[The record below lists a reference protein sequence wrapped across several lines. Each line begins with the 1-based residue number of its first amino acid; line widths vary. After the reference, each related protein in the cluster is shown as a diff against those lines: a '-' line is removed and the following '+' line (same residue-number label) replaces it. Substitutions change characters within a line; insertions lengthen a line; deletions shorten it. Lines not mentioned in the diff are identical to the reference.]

1 MTDERKKAILAVK
14 HIMKPLPEGNQ
25 RTNLENAVRML
36 REDADIDN
44 DLLETGAQI
53 SNLYQFHMDV
63 DKETEFEQG
72 WNSAILEVLK
82 ILKGEEN
89 AETDNV

>member
-1 MTDERKKAILAVK
+1 MTDERKQAILAVK
-14 HIMKPLPEGNQ
+14 HIMKPLPEGKQ

-44 DLLETGAQI
+44 DLLEIGAHI

-63 DKETEFEQG
+63 DKETDFEQG

-82 ILKGEEN
+82 LLRGEDY
-89 AETDNV
+89 AETDNI